1 MGLSESFGFEERWLR
16 LGLKVLMKDGTIFQP
31 SRISEAQIVLGG
43 IGNRQVFALR
53 DWMRGIGLITQ
64 LGSGAF
70 ELTPLAQVIMQYD
83 PTLEEDGSYWVIHH
97 SLCMNASDIWFYSYY
112 ANTFGEGSFSRDDIK
127 TSFMKARNLSETVI
141 EKKCITPLLH
151 TMRSTKLGERL
162 GILLPLEKDL
172 YQRKAP
178 SEANLP
184 LPVFAYMI
192 VDWTTRNTR
201 TTCNTAELLQV
212 GSVAKCLALP
222 PIEMNQMLDRV
233 QDRYR
238 GRILTVSRTAGLN
251 SVSFN
256 NTIKPLAILR
266 TYYIELFDGLDSSD
280 SLNMASQ
287 IE

>member
-16 LGLKVLMKDGTIFQP
+16 LGLKAVMKDGTIFQP

-53 DWMRGIGLITQ
+53 DWMRGSGLITQ
-64 LGSGAF
+64 LSAGAF
-70 ELTPLAQVIMQYD
+70 ELTPLAKVIMQYD
-83 PTLEEDGSYWVIHH
+83 STLEEDGSYWVIHH

-112 ANTFGEGSFSRDDIK
+112 ANTFGEGSFTREDVK
-127 TSFMKARNLSETVI
+127 TSFIRERNYSETVI

-162 GILLPLEKDL
+162 GILMPLEKDI

-192 VDWTTRNTR
+192 VDWATRNTR
-201 TTCNTAELLQV
+201 TTCNTAELLQI

-222 PIEMNQMLDRV
+222 PTEMNQMLDRI

-251 SVSFN
+251 SISFN
-256 NTIKPLAILR
+256 NTVKPLAILR
-266 TYYIELFDGLDSSD
+266 TYYIELLDGLDSSD
-280 SLNMASQ
+280 SLNVASQ